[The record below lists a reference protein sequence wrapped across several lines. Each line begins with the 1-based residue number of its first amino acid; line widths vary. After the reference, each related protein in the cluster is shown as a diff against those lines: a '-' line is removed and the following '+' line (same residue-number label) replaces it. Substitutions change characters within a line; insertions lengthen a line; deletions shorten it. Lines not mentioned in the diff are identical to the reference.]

1 MNTIKDNFPPYDK
14 IAHFMVAVISI
25 VFVLY
30 IGSGII
36 LPILFSLLIA
46 ILLNPIV
53 NFLHRKRLPRILA
66 IILVIVVAVLFISGL
81 IFFLIS
87 QLSLLSNML
96 PQLKIQLTTLSQQ
109 TIFLISDKLNISVGK
124 LEILLNN
131 ALNNGISDT
140 SMLIGET
147 LVNISSALIIIFII
161 PVYVFMI
168 LFYKPLIMEFIRKVS
183 ASEKN
188 YSTQEILQN
197 SKSLVQSYL
206 IGLLI
211 EFTIVSVLNTIGLL
225 IIGVRF
231 AVLLGIIGG
240 LLNII
245 PYIGG
250 IIAVVITMVFALTT
264 LSASATIWV
273 VVVYILV
280 QFIDNNIIMPYV
292 VASKVKINAL
302 TSIIVVLVGN
312 AVWGVPGMF
321 LSIPLTAI
329 IKVIFDRIDTLK
341 PYGFL
346 LGDTMPGQA
355 NPIIKKL
362 NPFK

>member
-30 IGSGII
+30 IGSSII
-36 LPILFSLLIA
+36 LPILFSLLFA

-53 NFLHRKRLPRILA
+53 NFLHRKKLPRVLA
-66 IILVIVVAVLFISGL
+66 ITIVIIVAVLFISSL
-81 IFFLIS
+81 VFFLIT

-96 PQLKIQLTTLSQQ
+96 PQLKLQLNTISQQ
-109 TIFLISDKLNISVGK
+109 TIYWISDEFNISVGK
-124 LEILLNN
+124 LEVLLNN
-131 ALNNGISDT
+131 ALNDGISNT
-140 SMLIGET
+140 SLLIGET
-147 LVNISSALIIIFII
+147 LLGISGALIIIFLV

-188 YSTQEILQN
+188 HNTQEILQN

-211 EFTIVSVLNTIGLL
+211 EFTIVSTLNTVGLL

-245 PYIGG
+245 PYVGG

-329 IKVIFDRIDTLK
+329 IKVIFDRIDPLK

-346 LGDTMPGQA
+346 LGDTMTRQPNA
-355 NPIIKKL
+355 IIKKL